1 MWGGAVTAVSVL
13 PLMSRRSPDSERCSF
28 LFLQSA
34 GDLVPVS
41 VPGQNLIWINGATA
55 APDTQLGH
63 IAFSA
68 LRPRKSWKES
78 NSKILPGSALKF
90 ARRHSGSSSC
100 DATLFGCVLTFGP
113 RRVTATVTDLPKPF
127 VNYLQPRGLRSLP
140 KPLN

>member
-1 MWGGAVTAVSVL
+1 MVAMDTEKQNDLREGGGGCGGGCGGGGAVTAVSVL

-28 LFLQSA
+28 LFLQSG

-68 LRPRKSWKES
+68 LRPRK
-78 NSKILPGSALKF
+78 PGRNQTVK
-90 ARRHSGSSSC
+90 SC
-100 DATLFGCVLTFGP
+100 QDQL
-113 RRVTATVTDLPKPF
+113 
-127 VNYLQPRGLRSLP
+127 
-140 KPLN
+140 